1 MTDSREKML
10 DKIRALLS
18 KTTENGC
25 TEEEYLAALAKAR
38 ALMDTYEITEA
49 DLQLTKEEGVV
60 LRKEMTGTDPHHIKW
75 SMSRAVGEF
84 CDCRAWRDR
93 DGKLVFLG
101 LASDTQFATLL
112 LDHLAGFV
120 LTELTDHLLGDTAI

>member
-1 MTDSREKML
+1 MLTRIIGQKPLIDKRETVMTDNREKML

-38 ALMDTYEITEA
+38 ALMDAYEITEA

-60 LRKEMTGTDPHHIKW
+60 LCKEKAGSDPHHIKFN
-75 SMSRAVGEF
+75 MSSAV
-84 CDCRAWRDR
+84 A
-93 DGKLVFLG
+93 
-101 LASDTQFATLL
+101 
-112 LDHLAGFV
+112 
-120 LTELTDHLLGDTAI
+120 